1 MRKAC
6 ITITTHEISRF
17 LRMNLEGLMLELR
30 WEVEANQRAFLA
42 REIAFNLF
50 LQLRYVKG
58 VLPRPRNMKDSGI
71 MYNRLKTA
79 VRDALP
85 GDTTYLSALAP
96 KSVARQASDC
106 CRLLKVEARRGRLR
120 VGVCVLLSSRDLEPL
135 MKGIVDRKVCNVSL
149 VVPVVTTLGASK
161 ILARLAGAS
170 STYRG
175 QHG

>member
-6 ITITTHEISRF
+6 ITITAHKISRF

-30 WEVEANQRAFLA
+30 WEVEADQRAFLA

-50 LQLRYVKG
+50 LQLRYIRG
-58 VLPRPRNMKDSGI
+58 VLPRSRNTKDSNI
-71 MYNRLKTA
+71 MYDRLRAA

-85 GDTTYLSALAP
+85 GDTIYLSALAP
-96 KSVARQASDC
+96 RSVARQASDC
-106 CRLLKVEARRGRLR
+106 CRFLKVEARRGRLR

-135 MKGIVDRKVCNVSL
+135 LRGITDRKVCNVSL

-161 ILARLAGAS
+161 NLARLAGAS